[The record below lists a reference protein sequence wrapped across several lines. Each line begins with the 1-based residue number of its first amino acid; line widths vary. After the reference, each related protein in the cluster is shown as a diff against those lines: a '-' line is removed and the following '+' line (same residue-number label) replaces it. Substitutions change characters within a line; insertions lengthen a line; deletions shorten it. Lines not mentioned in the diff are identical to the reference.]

1 MKITR
6 SIFCILILAVVAI
19 NVKAQA
25 TNTAINNVVTAYL
38 DVKNALAADNGATAE
53 AKAIVLT
60 AQIAA
65 VQLQDQATWKK
76 YADKLSFDA
85 RHISET
91 KAIDHQREHFASLSK
106 NLYAVLK
113 KLNANKQILYWQYC
127 PMKKSS
133 WLSDVKA
140 IENPYYGKEM
150 LECGSV
156 KETLKATK

>member
-6 SIFCILILAVVAI
+6 SIFVALLLTVI
-19 NVKAQA
+19 TIGAKAQA
-25 TNTAINNVVTAYL
+25 TNAAINNVVTAYL
-38 DVKNALAADNGATAE
+38 DVKNALAADNGANAE
-53 AKAIVLT
+53 AKAKVLT

-65 VQLQDQATWKK
+65 TQLKDQATWKK

-91 KAIDHQREHFASLSK
+91 KKIDHQREHFASLSK
-106 NLYAVLK
+106 NLLEVLK
-113 KLNANKQILYWQYC
+113 ALKANTQALYVQYC

-133 WLSDVKA
+133 WLSDISA

-150 LECGSV
+150 LDCGSL

>member
-1 MKITR
+1 MKIIR
-6 SIFCILILAVVAI
+6 SIFIVLLLAIVAI

-25 TNTAINNVVTAYL
+25 TNAAINNVIAAYL
-38 DVKNALAADNGATAE
+38 DVKNALAADNGTTAE
-53 AKAIVLT
+53 AKAKVLT

-65 VQLQDQATWKK
+65 VQLKDQSTWKK

-113 KLNANKQILYWQYC
+113 TLNANTQTLYWQYC

-133 WLSDVKA
+133 WLSNVPT

-150 LECGSV
+150 LDCGSV

>member
-1 MKITR
+1 MKIIR
-6 SIFCILILAVVAI
+6 SIFVVLLLTIVTI

-25 TNTAINNVVTAYL
+25 TNAAINNVVTAYL
-38 DVKNALAADNGATAE
+38 DVKNALAADNGANAE
-53 AKAIVLT
+53 AKAKVLT
-60 AQIAA
+60 TQIAA
-65 VQLQDQATWKK
+65 VQIKDQATWKK
-76 YADKLSFDA
+76 YVDKLSFDA

-113 KLNANKQILYWQYC
+113 EMNANAKTLYLQYC

-133 WLSDVKA
+133 WLSDAQA

-150 LECGSV
+150 LDCGSV
-156 KETLKATK
+156 KETLKAAK

>member
-1 MKITR
+1 MKIIR
-6 SIFCILILAVVAI
+6 SIFIVLLLATVAI

-25 TNTAINNVVTAYL
+25 TNATVNNVVTAYL

-53 AKAIVLT
+53 AKAKILT
-60 AQIAA
+60 TQIAA
-65 VQLQDQATWKK
+65 VQLKDQAAWKK

-113 KLNANKQILYWQYC
+113 TLNANTQTLYWQYC

-133 WLSDVKA
+133 WLSDVEA

>member
-1 MKITR
+1 MKIIR
-6 SIFCILILAVVAI
+6 SIFIVLLLAIVAI
-19 NVKAQA
+19 NVKAQGTNA
-25 TNTAINNVVTAYL
+25 TVNNVVAAYL

-53 AKAIVLT
+53 AKAKVLT

-65 VQLQDQATWKK
+65 VQLKDQATWKK

-106 NLYAVLK
+106 NLYTVLK
-113 KLNANKQILYWQYC
+113 TLNANTQTLYWQYC
-127 PMKKSS
+127 PMKKSN
-133 WLSDVKA
+133 WLSDIQT

-156 KETLKATK
+156 KETLKAAK

>member
-1 MKITR
+1 MKIIR
-6 SIFCILILAVVAI
+6 SIFIALLFTIVAI
-19 NVKAQA
+19 GAKGQA
-25 TNTAINNVVTAYL
+25 TNAAINNVITAYL

-53 AKAIVLT
+53 AKAKILT
-60 AQIAA
+60 TQIAA
-65 VQLQDQATWKK
+65 VQVKDQPTWKK

-106 NLYAVLK
+106 NLYEVLK
-113 KLNANKQILYWQYC
+113 SLNANTQTLYLQYC

-133 WLSDVKA
+133 WLSDISA